1 MYVKGDLLE
10 NLCTPSRKDAVVADD
25 ANRLTCYG
33 AHHMVPSTNQG
44 AQLRKTYVC
53 ARMFV
58 YIHMYICTCVYI
70 YRERQRER
78 ERETE
83 RDICRPAIH
92 SAIRFRFPNPSVFFL
107 ARSHPKISAMLQH
120 AITLRSYSA
129 LHHPKSPSLIFHDT
143 KFCPGPN
150 LKAKACSSSR
160 GWLP

>member
-1 MYVKGDLLE
+1 MLWGA
-10 NLCTPSRKDAVVADD
+10 P
-25 ANRLTCYG
+25 YG
-33 AHHMVPSTNQG
+33 TINKSGSSTTKNICVC
-44 AQLRKTYVC
+44 TYVC
-53 ARMFV
+53 IYTYV
-58 YIHMYICTCVYI
+58 YMHMCIYI

-78 ERETE
+78 QRETE

-92 SAIRFRFPNPSVFFL
+92 GAIRFRFPNPSVFFL